1 MALGNLSMLKHL
13 LSPKAPGRARG
24 HGDKAKRHRRAYRG
38 QRRPLVTA
46 RHRPAPPRPGSP
58 PPPRLPA
65 VRSHFSGPAFSVCE
79 RLLTLKAV
87 APGMGFFGGGGVFL
101 VCCFFTPTWLQT
113 SDTSTCGAEM
123 LPWIDLAIFLSFN
136 WTLPQPKRR
145 GGRTF

>member
-1 MALGNLSMLKHL
+1 MGTRRRGTVARTAASG
-13 LSPKAPGRARG
+13 APW
-24 HGDKAKRHRRAYRG
+24 
-38 QRRPLVTA
+38 A
-46 RHRPAPPRPGSP
+46 RHRPAPPRPAP
-58 PPPRLPA
+58 PGLPA
-65 VRSHFSGPAFSVCE
+65 TAPASCGEVSFQRTSVFSLRTV
-79 RLLTLKAV
+79 TDLKSR
-87 APGMGFFGGGGVFL
+87 GTGDGFFWGVFFFL